1 MLFTLQNVKEK
12 WIQEL
17 KKSHK
22 DKAKGG
28 RKRGKLPPII
38 LVGTQSDLREDART
52 LLELGRAKEHP
63 ASDVTLEPGPVLR
76 TFRMLVDCTWF
87 ICTKVVTY
95 LLTLPL
101 QYTVCRSL
109 DQ

>member
-1 MLFTLQNVKEK
+1 MKEK
-12 WIQEL
+12 WIPEL

-22 DKAKGG
+22 GSKTKSGSGGLRKKKG
-28 RKRGKLPPII
+28 RLPPLI